1 MIIIA
6 SPSINTMKF
15 ITILLLCLSSQIIYA
30 QEDSEDSEIILE
42 APIEAPIEAP
52 APTPAPAPPPR
63 PPAPK
68 ATPDYPNRLQYH
80 QHNSSITLLHRVDVC
95 QLI

>member
-1 MIIIA
+1 
-6 SPSINTMKF
+6 MKF

-52 APTPAPAPPPR
+52 ANQRQHQRHHPDHRHRKLLQTIQIDCNTINTLIIKPLN
-63 PPAPK
+63 PK
-68 ATPDYPNRLQYH
+68 NMNMCVKLD
-80 QHNSSITLLHRVDVC
+80 
-95 QLI
+95 